1 MPWAVATVGR
11 YAIFDAIGSGGMA
24 TVHLARVAGPAEFS
38 RVFAV
43 KRLHPEIARDPELR
57 TMFAAE
63 ARTMARIRHANV
75 VSIVDVVSADGE
87 LLIVMEYIPG
97 ESLSRLQRSARAA
110 GKRTTP
116 SIASALV
123 AEVLRGLH
131 AAHDAVDEKGEPLG
145 VVHRDVSPQNILV
158 GTDGTARVFDFGVAK
173 SRFRQQASRGGWKGK
188 PCYMAPEQLRGE
200 SVGPTAD
207 VWGAAVVLW
216 ETLTGCRLFQG
227 NTDYDVSVKVLDK
240 LIDPPGRIVGGISDE
255 LDAVVMRGLERD
267 AEARFATAL
276 DMAVALEQACPPASV
291 DSVRAFLE
299 ELSGEALIERARR
312 VREVEQG
319 DPTLPH
325 ASLAEA
331 PSATSPWG
339 PAKVLIATA
348 LLALALAIVMLL
360 AAREDSPTAPGAS
373 GASGSPTKSTP
384 QVVVTKPILD
394 ESASL
399 PSASSAAPE
408 GSVPETPPLSR
419 ARPRTT
425 TPTTT
430 PPAAIRPREETPRCD
445 PPYVVDSDGIQR
457 MKPECL

>member
-1 MPWAVATVGR
+1 VGR
-11 YAIFDAIGSGGMA
+11 YAISDAIGAGGMA

-57 TMFAAE
+57 AMFAAE

-97 ESLSRLQRSARAA
+97 ESLSRLQHSARAA
-110 GKRTTP
+110 GKRTLP
-116 SIASALV
+116 SVASALV
-123 AEVLRGLH
+123 ADVLRGLH
-131 AAHDAVDEKGEPLG
+131 AAHDAIDERGEPLG

-158 GTDGTARVFDFGVAK
+158 GADGTARVFDFGVAK

-240 LIDPPGRIVGGISDE
+240 FIDPPGRIVDGISDA
-255 LDAVVMRGLERD
+255 LDAVVMRGLERNPD
-267 AEARFATAL
+267 ARFPTAL

-299 ELSGEALIERARR
+299 ALSGEALLERASR
-312 VREVEQG
+312 VREIEQG
-319 DPTLPH
+319 CPTLAH
-325 ASLAEA
+325 ASADA
-331 PSATSPWG
+331 PSETSRG
-339 PAKVLIATA
+339 RPAKVLMAAA
-348 LLALALAIVMLL
+348 LLALASAFVMLF
-360 AAREDSPTAPGAS
+360 AAREDSPAAP

-384 QVVVTKPILD
+384 HVVVTKPILD
-394 ESASL
+394 EPASL
-399 PSASSAAPE
+399 PSASSSAPE
-408 GSVPETPPLSR
+408 ASVHDTPPLST
-419 ARPRTT
+419 APPRPTA
-425 TPTTT
+425 PTAT
-430 PPAAIRPREETPRCD
+430 PPATLRPAEKAPLCD